1 LCRQKVS
8 IELPG
13 PACISKALSSLL
25 LMLLLFLFE
34 SGPVTANE
42 WQLCRH
48 HLPDFQG
55 DATLGEKTLISA
67 DYALATG
74 RNLYEMSGEVAFVQA
89 KQHLYAGRAVYDKE
103 LERIDAYDNVSVT
116 TADALFQG
124 DSSRMW
130 LGNATGVI
138 DNAQFQLRA
147 NHARGDAEQIVFESA
162 DVTVLKKTTY
172 TTCDPTRRDW
182 LMSSTKIR
190 LDHSTGMGSAK
201 HAILSFM
208 HVPFFYLPY
217 ISFPIDDRR
226 KSGVLPPSYRRSEL
240 NGVDFS
246 VPFYLNLSPHRD
258 ATVTPRNIEKRGLV
272 LNSEF
277 RYLNPRN
284 SGILNL
290 EYLARDRLY
299 EEKIAGDESKRG
311 KGTFTH
317 SGNPLPR
324 VHTNVDLS
332 YVSDPD
338 YLSELGSALSVSS
351 IIHLERSADIRYL
364 GDEWSSKL
372 RVQSYQTVDEMIP
385 ERSRPYKRLP
395 QLTFNSLRPIEKNAL
410 NYGLSGEY
418 VVFERTDRLTGRR
431 LDLKPTISF
440 PLSTDAAYFTP
451 ALTLQHSRYD
461 LTRLPG
467 DLVTAN
473 ELTRTLP
480 LLTLDS
486 GLFFER
492 DTNIASRDYLHT
504 LEPRLMY
511 VYIPYREQGDIPVFD
526 SGAPSFSFSRLFSAN
541 RFSGVD
547 RVGDTSRVTLAVTTR
562 LIDQQTGIER
572 LNASIGQIYYLRDR
586 RITLAADQFDELEK
600 SDIMAQSTAYLRNDL
615 RINADY
621 QWDVD
626 LHKVAKGSIQFNY
639 QPAKRRMLNL
649 GYRYRNVT
657 QSQVDASMLWPIP
670 YTRRWHIIGRKTRS
684 LLDETTIE
692 SFIGLE
698 YQSCCWKLH
707 IVTHRF
713 LNKVLVDQAALPGG
727 EDVDP
732 YDRSIFVQLEL
743 KGMGKLGKSIDDLLE
758 NGILGYSN

>member
-1 LCRQKVS
+1 
-8 IELPG
+8 
-13 PACISKALSSLL
+13 
-25 LMLLLFLFE
+25 MLLLFLFE
-34 SGPVTANE
+34 SGPATANE

-55 DATLGEKTLISA
+55 DLALGEKTLISA
-67 DYALATG
+67 DYGLATG

-89 KQHLYAGRAVYDKE
+89 KQYLHAERAVYDKR
-103 LERIDAYDNVSVT
+103 LERLDAYDNVSIT

-130 LGNATGVI
+130 LGNSSGTI
-138 DNAQFQLRA
+138 NNAQFQLRA
-147 NHARGDAEQIVFESA
+147 NHARGDAEQIVFESE
-162 DVTVLKKTTY
+162 DVTVLKKATY

-190 LDHSTGMGSAK
+190 LDRSTGMGSAR
-201 HAILSFM
+201 HAVLSFM

-226 KSGVLPPSYRRSEL
+226 KSGVLPPAYRRSEL

-246 VPFYLNLSPHRD
+246 VPYYLNLSPHRD
-258 ATVTPRNIEKRGLV
+258 ATVTPRNIGKRGLV

-290 EYLARDRLY
+290 EYLGRDRLY
-299 EEKIAGDESKRG
+299 EEKIAGDDSKRG
-311 KGTFTH
+311 RATFTH
-317 SGNPLPR
+317 SGNPLQR
-324 VHTNVDLS
+324 IHTNIDLN

-338 YLSELGSALSVSS
+338 YLSELGSSLSISS
-351 IIHLERSADIRYL
+351 VTHLERSADIRYL
-364 GDEWSSKL
+364 GDNWGSKL

-385 ERSRPYKRLP
+385 ESARPYKRLP

-418 VVFERTDRLTGRR
+418 VAFERTDRLTGQR

-440 PLSTDAAYFTP
+440 PLSTDAVYFTP
-451 ALTLQHSRYD
+451 SLTVQHSRYD

-467 DLVTAN
+467 DLASDDA
-473 ELTRTLP
+473 LTRTLP

-486 GLFFER
+486 GVFFER
-492 DTNIASRDYLHT
+492 DTNIASRAYLHT

-511 VYIPYREQGDIPVFD
+511 AYIPYREQSDIPVFD
-526 SGAPSFSFSRLFSAN
+526 SGEPTFSFSRLFSAN

-562 LIDQQTGIER
+562 LIDQQTGVER
-572 LNASIGQIYYLRDR
+572 FNASIGQIYYLSDR
-586 RITLAADQFDELEK
+586 RVTLAADNVDELKK
-600 SDIMAQSTAYLRNDL
+600 SDIVAQSSAYLRSDL

-621 QWDVD
+621 QWDVN

-639 QPAKRRMLNL
+639 KPAKRRILNL

-657 QSQVDASMLWPIP
+657 QSQIDASILWPVP
-670 YTRRWHIIGRKTRS
+670 HTRRWHLIGHKTRS
-684 LLDETTIE
+684 LLDEATIE
-692 SFIGLE
+692 SFFGLE
-698 YQSCCWKLH
+698 YQTCCWKLH
-707 IVTHRF
+707 IVKHRF

-727 EDVDP
+727 ESVDP
-732 YDRSIFVQLEL
+732 YDRSIFIQLEL
-743 KGMGKLGKSIDDLLE
+743 KGMGKLGKTIDGLLE
-758 NGILGYSN
+758 DGILGYSN